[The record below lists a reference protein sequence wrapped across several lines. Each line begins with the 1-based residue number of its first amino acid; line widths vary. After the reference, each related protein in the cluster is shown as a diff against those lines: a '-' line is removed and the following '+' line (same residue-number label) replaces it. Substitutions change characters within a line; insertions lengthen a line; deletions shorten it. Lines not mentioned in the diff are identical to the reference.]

1 MIDLELMD
9 RLLGALRPET
19 KLVLLGDSD
28 QLPSVNAGAVFADI
42 VAAGRDRASVEL
54 VGSYRIDRKDAAG
67 RALAATF
74 GSIRGGK
81 SEALLQSITT
91 RARASEV
98 AFHGVEI
105 LEGDHENFFDRW
117 FHERV
122 MTPHYRELTESATF
136 DAEAVFAQ
144 LRSHGI
150 LTVTN
155 YDAERV
161 NRVFTT
167 MNPTRI
173 GEPVVVLRN
182 DYERGLFNGERGVV
196 TSRGVHFETGI
207 TDADAFADAF
217 ADTFKDE
224 LSTAYA
230 ITVHKSQGAEL
241 DHVVLVLPPADH
253 PLLTRELLYTA
264 TTRARRSVTILGSKE
279 ALVAGCGRAVDRR
292 TGILARLA

>member
-9 RLLGALRPET
+9 RLLGAVRPEA

-28 QLPSVNAGAVFADI
+28 QLPSVHAGAVFADI

-54 VGSYRIDRKDAAG
+54 TGNYRINISRKDAAG

-74 GSIRGGK
+74 GSIRGGN

-91 RARASEV
+91 RGRASEV
-98 AFHGVEI
+98 EFHGVEI
-105 LEGDHENFFDRW
+105 LEEDHENFLDRW

-122 MTPHYRELTESATF
+122 MTERYRELTGTKSFDGTF
-136 DAEAVFAQ
+136 DAEAVFAH

-155 YDAERV
+155 HDAERV
-161 NRVFTT
+161 NRVFTSL
-167 MNPTRI
+167 NLTRI

-196 TSRGVHFETGI
+196 TSSGVHFETGV
-207 TDADAFADAF
+207 TDAD
-217 ADTFKDE
+217 TFRDE

-241 DHVVLVLPPADH
+241 DHVVLVLPSADH
-253 PLLTRELLYTA
+253 PLVTRELLYTA
-264 TTRARRSVTILGSKE
+264 TTRARSSVTILGSKE

-292 TGILARLA
+292 TGILTRLT

>member
-9 RLLGALRPET
+9 RLLGAVRPEA

-28 QLPSVNAGAVFADI
+28 QLPSVHAGAVFADI
-42 VAAGRDRASVEL
+42 VAAGRDRASIEL
-54 VGSYRIDRKDAAG
+54 TGNYRIDRKDAAG

-74 GSIRGGK
+74 SAIRGG
-81 SEALLQSITT
+81 ETGALLQSITT
-91 RARASEV
+91 RGRASEV
-98 AFHGVEI
+98 EFHGVEI
-105 LEGDHENFFDRW
+105 LEEDHENFLDRW
-117 FHERV
+117 FHDRV
-122 MTPHYRELTESATF
+122 MTERYRELTGPKTFDATSDGAF
-136 DAEAVFAQ
+136 DAEAVFAH

-161 NRVFTT
+161 NRAFTT

-196 TSRGVHFETGI
+196 TSIGVHFETGV
-207 TDADAFADAF
+207 TDADSF
-217 ADTFKDE
+217 TDE

-230 ITVHKSQGAEL
+230 ITVHKSQGAEI

-264 TTRARRSVTILGSKE
+264 TTRARSSVTILGSME

-292 TGILARLA
+292 TGILTRLA